1 MAIIDEWEA
10 ANAKGKSYSFT
21 VFDNEGRPVACEMLF
36 SFESD
41 GKTYIV
47 YTDNSVDADGNVQVY
62 ASILDPD
69 NPRKLIPIETREEWN
84 MVHDL
89 LRKLVKQSRNEQD

>member
-10 ANAKGKSYSFT
+10 ANARGESYSFS
-21 VFDNEGRPVACEMLF
+21 VFDNQGREVTCEMLF
-36 SFESD
+36 SFKND

-47 YTDNSVDADGNVQVY
+47 YTDNTADADGDVQVY

-69 NPRKLIPIETREEWN
+69 DQRKLIPIETREEWD
-84 MVHDL
+84 MVQEL
-89 LRKLVKQSRNEQD
+89 LQKLKKLSQE